1 MFFTLYARLFSLHD
15 SVRSLGH
22 TAEVCFVVAGWSV
35 SKASVMFVVRLHCR
49 HYPVLFVYWT
59 VGLIVDSRSVSVAN
73 LSADSLSWPTS
84 SWLQVRRPTWPV
96 GDCRL
101 MPRGMLLLLLL
112 TTTTTTM
119 MMMLAASP
127 VINDRHLVGEDFA
140 RGFTECARRL
150 HDCTCGIKS
159 YFARVFDFDCPLQQ

>member
-35 SKASVMFVVRLHCR
+35 CYVRCQVALPTLSGLVCLLNCR
-49 HYPVLFVYWT
+49 
-59 VGLIVDSRSVSVAN
+59 LIVDSRSVSVAN

-101 MPRGMLLLLLL
+101 MPRGMLLLLL
-112 TTTTTTM
+112 TTTTM

-159 YFARVFDFDCPLQQ
+159 YFTRVFDFDCPLQQ